1 MGVINQGSLQ
11 DSGYVCRLQ
20 GRQTSIINN
29 ERQEILEG
37 ERNGGAFFEGG
48 YFALNFTL

>member
-1 MGVINQGSLQ
+1 MCVHATH
-11 DSGYVCRLQ
+11 VCRLQ

-37 ERNGGAFFEGG
+37 KEMVEHFLREDI
-48 YFALNFTL
+48 LL

>member
-1 MGVINQGSLQ
+1 MCVQTTHV
-11 DSGYVCRLQ
+11 YRLQ

-37 ERNGGAFFEGG
+37 KEI
-48 YFALNFTL
+48 

>member
-1 MGVINQGSLQ
+1 MCVHTTH
-11 DSGYVCRLQ
+11 VCRLQ

-37 ERNGGAFFEGG
+37 KEMVERFSRGDI
-48 YFALNFTL
+48 LL

>member
-1 MGVINQGSLQ
+1 MCVHATH
-11 DSGYVCRLQ
+11 VCRLQ

-37 ERNGGAFFEGG
+37 ERNGGAFFFEGG
-48 YFALNFTL
+48 YFALNLTL